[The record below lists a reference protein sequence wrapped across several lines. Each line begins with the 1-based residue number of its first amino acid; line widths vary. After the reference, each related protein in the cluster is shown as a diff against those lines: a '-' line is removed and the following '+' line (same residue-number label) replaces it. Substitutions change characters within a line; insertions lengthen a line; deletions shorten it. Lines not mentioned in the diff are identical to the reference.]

1 MEINE
6 DLGERKELLDAL
18 ILGVIIMIVFMIG
31 GK

>member
-18 ILGVIIMIVFMIG
+18 ILGVIIMIVFIIG